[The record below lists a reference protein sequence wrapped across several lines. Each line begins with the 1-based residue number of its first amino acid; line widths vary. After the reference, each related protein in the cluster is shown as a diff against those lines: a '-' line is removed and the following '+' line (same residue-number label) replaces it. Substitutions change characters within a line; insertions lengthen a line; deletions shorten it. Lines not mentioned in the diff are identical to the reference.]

1 MWFARKQHNSHSGF
15 TTVINLMIAVRKIV
29 IVCMALL
36 SLACAPTMHTLIPPR
51 QRTKSNLKNAARY
64 VNYEL
69 VTMVTDKLA

>member
-1 MWFARKQHNSHSGF
+1 
-15 TTVINLMIAVRKIV
+15 MIAIV
-29 IVCMALL
+29 IFCMALL

-51 QRTKSNLKNAARY
+51 QRVWRTKSNLQNAARY